1 MADAPQ
7 SFDNHAKLVPL
18 YHFVTFGILAVCFL
32 WFSYRLV
39 TDFSVDR
46 LFEALF
52 AFSVIMVMFWARVFA
67 LGVQD
72 RVIRMEERL
81 RMARVLPDDL
91 RGRIEEIDTEFI
103 IGLRFAPD
111 AELEDLTRRVLNGE
125 FEDRKG
131 VKQAVQSWR
140 ADNQRI

>member
-1 MADAPQ
+1 MADGPQ
-7 SFDNHAKLVPL
+7 SFDNHAKLVPM
-18 YHFVTFGILAVCFL
+18 YHFVTFGLLAISFI
-32 WFSYRLV
+32 WFAYRAV
-39 TDFSVDR
+39 TDFSVGR
-46 LFEALF
+46 IFMCLFVF
-52 AFSVIMVMFWARVFA
+52 AVIMVMFWARIFA

-72 RVIRMEERL
+72 RVIRMEEQL

-91 RGRIEEIDTEFI
+91 QGSIGTIDTEFI

-111 AELEDLTRRVLNGE
+111 DELEDLTRRVLNGE

-131 VKQAVQSWR
+131 VKQAVKNWR